1 MGAFSRFRFL
11 MFCKNDFPQNSRSVL
26 SMQAEL
32 KTQSPF
38 WLVCRGL
45 KASRLLHGQA
55 FIPLSVLA
63 GPHDLW
69 AWPTKH
75 SLDSP
80 SEMPTRH
87 ASLRLGRHVPVAL
100 SPPQTFFLW
109 ESFLTFYIF
118 FLSTEK
124 RNARSCW
131 FPGRA
136 LCCFLWPQPKA
147 INGCVWGWGGSH
159 LAVGV
164 RFYALSA

>member
-1 MGAFSRFRFL
+1 MRSDVGAFSRFRFL

-26 SMQAEL
+26 SVQAEL
-32 KTQSPF
+32 QTQSPF

-55 FIPLSVLA
+55 FIPFSVLA

-100 SPPQTFFLW
+100 SPPQTFF
-109 ESFLTFYIF
+109 
-118 FLSTEK
+118 
-124 RNARSCW
+124 
-131 FPGRA
+131 
-136 LCCFLWPQPKA
+136 
-147 INGCVWGWGGSH
+147 
-159 LAVGV
+159 VGV
-164 RFYALSA
+164 LFDFYQFFFFFWAQRRETQEAAGSPGVHCVVFCGPNRRR